1 MRKRTIL
8 FLIGLLLAQL
18 SVFSQ
23 KEDLRFSKVFYE
35 QFNGFHVLASVKAGQ
50 DSLMMINNVGS
61 YSGSGGVQLMDGEG
75 EFHWLKSPRRDGAD
89 LLPID
94 IIRTADQ
101 NFLICMNETSYST
114 SKNAILLAK
123 INLEGEIIWV
133 KKFEDEIGTSASGMV
148 LSASGDILITGH
160 AKPNLTNNDAGLL
173 LLRISNEGTLLWAN
187 TYSTPTLRDR
197 GLAVAEL
204 TTGELVVGG
213 ITKGIDEYST
223 EISIIKTDADGNLL
237 WAKQK
242 LPSGLYKNTVVNDLL
257 ASPDGFYLSGS
268 DVSDGATCI
277 SFNGDGESIWSIA
290 LGEVWANY
298 DESIY
303 RGRMA
308 LASDGN
314 LLLSYGTSYGGG
326 LACRLDG
333 TNGAFIWSYLVVM
346 QQLGIQQLS
355 DGGYIFIGVGPL
367 IGVKDVYEPQTGIV
381 RTNEMGESLGCVENI
396 NLDQRD
402 YVADFTDLTYTV
414 ETIGTMMDYS
424 FQWVDVSLS
433 SFDGCVDILGAV
445 DESPDALKALSVYPN
460 PAEGSFR
467 LMLEEVQPESEAQ
480 LSVYNSKGQ
489 IIINKE
495 GVWSELQL
503 IEKQLPAG
511 IYLIQLRTKIGVFAT
526 QLVVE

>member
-1 MRKRTIL
+1 MKKTTIL
-8 FLIGLLLAQL
+8 FLFGLLLAQL

-23 KEDLRFSKVFYE
+23 QEDLRFSKVFYE
-35 QFNGFHVLASVKAGQ
+35 QYNGFHVLASVKAGQ
-50 DSLMMINNVGS
+50 DSLMMINNGGP

-89 LLPID
+89 LIPID

-101 NFLICMNETSYST
+101 NFLICINETSYSS

-133 KKFEDEIGTSASGMV
+133 KKFEDEMGTSASGMV

-160 AKPNLTNNDAGLL
+160 AKPNLTNNDKGLL
-173 LLRISNEGTLLWAN
+173 LLRISSEGVLLWAK
-187 TYSTPTLRDR
+187 TYSTPMLRDR
-197 GLAVAEL
+197 GIAVAEL

-213 ITKGIDEYST
+213 LAKGDDEYSN

-242 LPSGLYKNTVVNDLL
+242 LPSGLYKNTLVNDLL

-290 LGEVWANY
+290 LGEVWNNY
-298 DESIY
+298 DESVY

-308 LASDGN
+308 LASDGD
-314 LLLSYGTSYGGG
+314 LLLSYGGG
-326 LACRLDG
+326 LACRLDSA
-333 TNGAFIWSYLVVM
+333 NGAFIWSYLVFM
-346 QQLGIQQLS
+346 QQLAIQQLS

-381 RTNEMGESLGCVENI
+381 RTNAMGESLGCLEDI
-396 NLDQRD
+396 ILDQRE
-402 YVADFTDLTYTV
+402 YFADFAAAIYTV
-414 ETIGTMMDYS
+414 ETLGTMTDYS
-424 FQWVDVSLS
+424 FQWVDVSLN
-433 SFDGCVDILGAV
+433 SFDGCVDILGALE
-445 DESPDALKALSVYPN
+445 ESSDATNALTVYPN
-460 PAEGSFR
+460 PGKEPFR
-467 LMLEEVQPESEAQ
+467 LMQEELQPESQVQ
-480 LSVYNSKGQ
+480 LLVYNSKGQ
-489 IIINKE
+489 VILNRE

-503 IEKQLPAG
+503 VEKQLSAG

-526 QLVVE
+526 RLVVE

>member
-1 MRKRTIL
+1 MKKTTIL

-23 KEDLRFSKVFYE
+23 QEDSRFSKVFYE

-101 NFLICMNETSYST
+101 NFLICMNETSYSS

-213 ITKGIDEYST
+213 LAKGNDEYST

-290 LGEVWANY
+290 LGEGWTSY

-308 LASDGN
+308 LASDGD

-326 LACRLDG
+326 LACKLKG
-333 TNGAFIWSYLVVM
+333 ANGAFIWSYFVFM

-381 RTNEMGESLGCVENI
+381 RTNEMGESHGCVEDMI
-396 NLDQRD
+396 LDQRE
-402 YVADFTDLTYTV
+402 YFADFTEATYTV
-414 ETIGTMMDYS
+414 ETIGTMTDYS
-424 FQWVDVSLS
+424 FQWVDFSLS
-433 SFDGCVDILGAV
+433 SFDGCVDIIGAV
-445 DESPDALKALSVYPN
+445 DESPETKNALTVYPN
-460 PAEGSFR
+460 PGKEPFR
-467 LMLEEVQPESEAQ
+467 LMVEELQPEAQAQ
-480 LSVYNSKGQ
+480 LLVHNSKGQ
-489 IIINKE
+489 VILSKE
-495 GVWSELQL
+495 GIWSELQL

-511 IYLIQLRTKIGVFAT
+511 IYLIQVSTKIGVFAT
-526 QLVVE
+526 RLVVE